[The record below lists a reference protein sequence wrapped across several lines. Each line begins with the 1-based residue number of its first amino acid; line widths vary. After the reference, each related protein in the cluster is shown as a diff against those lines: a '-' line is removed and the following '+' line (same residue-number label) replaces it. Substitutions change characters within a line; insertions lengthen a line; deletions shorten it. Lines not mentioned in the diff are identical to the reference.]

1 MNEVNK
7 KLENLANEK
16 KTIEKK
22 LEVYEIENEKKIE
35 TLESKLKI
43 FGKAIEE
50 KDAVIGN
57 FEIDLKKIEKHFNKV
72 LKET

>member
-1 MNEVNK
+1 MKDNDKKFYEVNH

-16 KTIEKK
+16 KTIKKK

-35 TLESKLKI
+35 ALDSKLKI

-50 KDAVIGN
+50 EDAVIGN
-57 FEIDLKKIEKHFNKV
+57 FEK
-72 LKET
+72 